1 MTRNQRTKRRW
12 WATASTLLPAAAFW
26 LSLASQ
32 AVPAAVAA
40 DPANWMRAVSGK
52 KRLSELSIP
61 GTHDSGALHEPIK
74 GTTQCQTLG
83 IAQQLAIGV
92 RFLDIR
98 CRSVH
103 NAFAIYH
110 GPVDQQLT
118 FDSVLTDCLGFL
130 KAHGTETLMMS
141 VKKEGEDD
149 HCTKSFEEL
158 FDAYTA
164 QAPEKWWLKATIPSL
179 AEARGR
185 IILLQRFSAVKL
197 PKGIGAAPED
207 WKDNQGFHIHGAAE
221 IQVQDKY
228 QLHDQQDKW
237 PEVLAQLQAAAAGK
251 PDTLYLNFTSGYR
264 PRPILGIPDIR
275 EVSNVVNPAV
285 ARYFEQTGPG
295 RYGIIIMDFADASRC
310 ARIIAT
316 NQ

>member
-1 MTRNQRTKRRW
+1 MTRNQRMEGRW
-12 WATASTLLPAAAFW
+12 WTTASTL
-26 LSLASQ
+26 
-32 AVPAAVAA
+32 VPAAVLWLALAGLAMPAAAAA
-40 DPANWMRAVSGK
+40 DAANWMGAVSGK
-52 KRLSELSIP
+52 KRVSELSIP
-61 GTHDSGALHEPIK
+61 GTHDSGALHEPLT

-110 GPVDQQLT
+110 GRVDQQLT
-118 FDSVLTDCLGFL
+118 FDSVLAGCLGFL
-130 KAHGTETLMMS
+130 KAHGTETIIMS
-141 VKKEGEDD
+141 VKKEGEDVQS
-149 HCTKSFEEL
+149 TKSFEEL

-164 QAPEKWWLKATIPSL
+164 QAPEQWWLNATIPSL
-179 AEARGR
+179 EDARGK
-185 IILLQRFSAVKL
+185 IILLQRFSAAKL
-197 PKGIGAAPED
+197 PKGIAAAPED
-207 WKDNQGFHIHGAAE
+207 WKDNQDFHIQGAAE

-228 QLHDQQDKW
+228 KLANQQDKW
-237 PEVLAQLQAAAAGK
+237 PEVLAQLQAAALGK

-264 PRPILGIPDIR
+264 PRPVLGIPDIR
-275 EVSNVVNPAV
+275 EISNVVNPAV
-285 ARYFEQTGPG
+285 SRYFDQAGPG

-310 ARIIAT
+310 AKIIAT

>member
-1 MTRNQRTKRRW
+1 MMRNQRRECRRW
-12 WATASTLLPAAAFW
+12 TKSFILVPAVVLW
-26 LSLASQ
+26 LALASQ
-32 AVPAAVAA
+32 AVLAAAPADAT
-40 DPANWMRAVSGK
+40 NWMGAVSGK
-52 KRLSELSIP
+52 KRVSELSIP
-61 GTHDSGALHEPIK
+61 GTHDSGALHEPFPGSTK
-74 GTTQCQTLG
+74 CQTLG

-118 FDSVLTDCLGFL
+118 FDSVLADCLGFL
-130 KAHGTETLMMS
+130 KAHGTETIIMS

-149 HCTKSFEEL
+149 QSTKSFEEL
-158 FDAYTA
+158 FDAYAA
-164 QAPEKWWLKATIPSL
+164 QAPEKWWLKATIPTL
-179 AEARGR
+179 EEARGK
-185 IILLQRFSAVKL
+185 IILLQRFQAAKL

-207 WKDNQGFHIHGAAE
+207 WKDNQGFHIRGAAE

-228 QLHDQQDKW
+228 KLAEQQDKW
-237 PEVLAQLQAAAAGK
+237 PEVLAMLQTAASGK

-275 EVSNVVNPAV
+275 EISNVVNPAV
-285 ARYFEQTGPG
+285 SHYFEQTGPG
-295 RYGIIIMDFADASRC
+295 RYGIIIMDFADSSRC
-310 ARIIAT
+310 AKIIAT